1 MPETIMDLEEI
12 KKNIPHR
19 YPFLFL
25 DRVIDIRENGLT
37 AIKNVTGNEYFFQG
51 HFPGYPVMPGVLQL
65 EAIAQASA
73 LCVIHKYNLKNKPVY
88 FMAIDK
94 VKFRAQVVPGDVLTL
109 EVEIVRWGGK
119 VAKCHGRV
127 LVGDKVSVEADMTA
141 MIDSG

>member
-1 MPETIMDLEEI
+1 MPETIMDIEDI
-12 KKNIPHR
+12 KKLLPHR

-25 DRVIDIRENGLT
+25 DRVVDIRENGLT

-73 LCVIHKYNLKNKPVY
+73 LCVIRKYNLKNKPVY

-119 VAKCHGRV
+119 VAKCRGRV
-127 LVGDKVSVEADMTA
+127 MVGDKVSVEAEMTA
-141 MIDSG
+141 MIESG